1 MRKNGWNEAEVEFL
15 KNNAGLLTD
24 AEIAEQL
31 SQMTGR
37 KITRTA
43 CTQRRSRLGLKK
55 LRGRKKNN
63 GGQRFDTRVSTPP
76 NQENTTVPSV
86 VEQESNNVQET
97 TGHGQF

>member
-1 MRKNGWNEAEVEFL
+1 MRKNGWNQSEIDFL
-15 KNNAGLLTD
+15 VNNAGILTD

-31 SQMTGR
+31 SQITGR

-63 GGQRFDTRVSTPP
+63 GGQRFDTRSPAAP
-76 NQENTTVPSV
+76 NQENPTVEV
-86 VEQESNNVQET
+86 AVEQANHT
-97 TGHGQF
+97 TEQSEGHGQF